1 MVDSTLQILP
11 DNIHE
16 YQETPLHNS
25 SLVDSI
31 LDFRFVA
38 ERRKETLDDSP
49 LKDDK
54 VDQWKIVD

>member
-1 MVDSTLQILP
+1 LR
-11 DNIHE
+11 
-16 YQETPLHNS
+16 NS

-31 LDFRFVA
+31 LDFRFVV
-38 ERRKETLDDSP
+38 ERRMETLDDSP